1 MVKFKS
7 FEFEEIS
14 HGGRLKLNE
23 SPKINQ
29 FIGQQSKMKLIA
41 SPTLECSCTDCGLG
55 PD

>member
-23 SPKINQ
+23 SPEKT
-29 FIGQQSKMKLIA
+29 SL
-41 SPTLECSCTDCGLG
+41 
-55 PD
+55 PDSHLK

>member
-23 SPKINQ
+23 SPKKTVYRTAI
-29 FIGQQSKMKLIA
+29 
-41 SPTLECSCTDCGLG
+41 
-55 PD
+55 